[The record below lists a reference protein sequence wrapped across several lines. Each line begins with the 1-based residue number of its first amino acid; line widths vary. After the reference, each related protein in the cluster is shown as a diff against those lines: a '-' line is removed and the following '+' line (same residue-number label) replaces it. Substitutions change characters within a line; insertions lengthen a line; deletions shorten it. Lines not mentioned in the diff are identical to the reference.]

1 MNSSPA
7 DKGLS
12 SELLTPASLSQ
23 VPAPGLSAPKFS
35 VVIPCYNE
43 MGSIEETIR
52 RIRKARPAE
61 ASCQIIVVNDG
72 STDETKRIVYEML
85 PADDLHIVEHNRN
98 RGYGAALKSGIRAA
112 QTELIAITDADG
124 TYPNERLPEL
134 VALCADYDM
143 VVGARLGEDVTYS
156 KLRSIP
162 KFFLRRWMSWIAR
175 QDIPDINSGMRVFRK
190 SVVERFFG
198 ILPDSF
204 SFTVTITL
212 AMLTNFHPVL
222 YVPIAY
228 KKRLGKS
235 KIKPIRDT
243 LRFIML
249 ILRTGVYFA
258 PVRFFGP
265 VTLVLGLG
273 AAARLLY
280 DIFILDDITDTTVLL
295 ILFTLNTG
303 MLTLLADMIDKRASD

>member
-1 MNSSPA
+1 MKTGSNNDKSP
-7 DKGLS
+7 S
-12 SELLTPASLSQ
+12 SELLVPSARSQAVIPATS
-23 VPAPGLSAPKFS
+23 PKAKFS
-35 VVIPCYNE
+35 VIIPCYNE
-43 MGSIEETIR
+43 MSSIEETIR
-52 RIRKARPAE
+52 QIREALPAG
-61 ASCQIIVVNDG
+61 AACQLIIVNDG
-72 STDETKRIVYEML
+72 STDETQKILQSVL
-85 PADDLHIVEHNRN
+85 PADDLHVITHNRN

-112 QTELIAITDADG
+112 QTEFVAITDADG
-124 TYPNERLPEL
+124 TYPSERLPEL
-134 VALCADYDM
+134 VELCGDWDM
-143 VVGARLGEDVTYS
+143 VVGARVGEDVIYS
-156 KLRSIP
+156 KVRAIP

-190 SVVERFFG
+190 SVVEKFFG

-228 KKRLGKS
+228 RKRLGRS
-235 KIKPIRDT
+235 KIRPVRDT
-243 LRFIML
+243 LRFMML

-265 VTLVLGLG
+265 VTAILGLCS
-273 AAARLLY
+273 AVSLIY
-280 DIFILDDITDTTVLL
+280 DISVLRDITDTSVLL

-303 MLTLLADMIDKRASD
+303 MLTLLADMIDKRA